1 MTNVEAYKRTIEIM
15 SDLTEDIANSLLTEI
30 AKRSPATLVK
40 AYDKLQ
46 KEPEPLAEV
55 KAFIR
60 DGKKIDA
67 IKAYRTIYPSAGL
80 ADAKHAVERMM

>member
-15 SDLTEDIANSLLTEI
+15 SDLTEDITNNLLTEI
-30 AKRSPATLVK
+30 AKSSPATLVR

-46 KEPEPLAEV
+46 RKDPLVEV

-80 ADAKHAVERMM
+80 ADAKHAVERLM